1 MNKQHVYWTQDY
13 TILCIGIN
21 TNRTEHIEDETR
33 LKLTE
38 YSTDPEDQNP
48 IFQSSTLTREP
59 VQDWLNLDEVKN
71 MTLYD
76 LKEYI
81 GETTIGEVLEKV
93 PIVEWSMNYEN
104 EYEFQIRIN
113 NEPIYT
119 FDAMKKYTQHQD
131 CLGYSYKEN
140 FIDDITN
147 KAEQNCDEKL
157 KEWQKDILSER
168 LERIWSDVGYDKYLD
183 NQR

>member
-1 MNKQHVYWTQDY
+1 MNKQHIYWTQDY
-13 TILCIGIN
+13 TFLCIGIN
-21 TNRTEHIEDETR
+21 TNKAEHIKDEI
-33 LKLTE
+33 KLNLSE

-48 IFQSSTLTREP
+48 IFRSSILISEP
-59 VQDWLNLDEVKN
+59 VQDWLNLDAIKN
-71 MTLYD
+71 TTLYD

-81 GETTIGEVLEKV
+81 GKTTIEEVLEKI

-113 NEPIYT
+113 DESKYT
-119 FDAMKKYTQHQD
+119 FDAMEKYHHHQD
-131 CLGYSYKEN
+131 CIGYSYKES

-147 KAEQNCDEKL
+147 KTEQNCDEKL
-157 KEWQKDILSER
+157 KEWQKDILFER